1 EPHDHQH
8 PAQIGKLPRKKDPAR
23 MLAVSILVDYRIS
36 ENPAA
41 QISSAAHD
49 PRNWH
54 PHNYDNSRP
63 KEIQRLVALRNV
75 RPAQVSGPSDRAS
88 AEATRPRAT
97 RPPHQRG
104 EC

>member
-1 EPHDHQH
+1 
-8 PAQIGKLPRKKDPAR
+8 

-88 AEATRPRAT
+88 AEATRRSEERRVGKEGRSRGTPEPEMITRA
-97 RPPHQRG
+97 G
-104 EC
+104 DK